1 MHFFYCINL
10 IQHIPFSFLI
20 KWTRRGSPIRGYE
33 CGEYDYT
40 FKDSFLL
47 VMKKTL
53 LTYFCL
59 ILGATLQGIAMS
71 VFLFPHSIPS
81 GGGAG
86 LAILIN
92 HFFHLS
98 LGFSLWLANV
108 VFLLFAL
115 PYFGF
120 TWTFRTIIS
129 VAITA
134 LTVGYITAYY
144 PHPHINIFIC
154 IVAGSI
160 VFGFG
165 VGLLIRAGASS
176 GGMVIPSLM
185 IANYKKWS
193 PGKVMMGINLI
204 IFLLTAVVIDYNI
217 VLYAIICQ
225 FFSTNII
232 DFIYDLKI
240 HRIRFL
246 TANWRKK

>member
-1 MHFFYCINL
+1 
-10 IQHIPFSFLI
+10 
-20 KWTRRGSPIRGYE
+20 
-33 CGEYDYT
+33 
-40 FKDSFLL
+40 
-47 VMKKTL
+47 MKKTL

-59 ILGATLQGIAMS
+59 LLGATLQGIAMS

-98 LGFSLWLANV
+98 LGFSLWLANA

-134 LTVGYITAYY
+134 MTVGYITSHY

-154 IVAGSI
+154 IVAGSVI
-160 VFGFG
+160 FGFG

-185 IANYKKWS
+185 IANYKQWT

-204 IFLLTAVVIDYNI
+204 IFLLTAVVIDINI

-232 DFIYDLKI
+232 DSIYDLKLQKI
-240 HRIRFL
+240 RIL
-246 TANWRKK
+246 TANWRKR

>member
-1 MHFFYCINL
+1 
-10 IQHIPFSFLI
+10 
-20 KWTRRGSPIRGYE
+20 
-33 CGEYDYT
+33 
-40 FKDSFLL
+40 
-47 VMKKTL
+47 MKKTL

-59 ILGATLQGIAMS
+59 VLGATLQGVAMS

-92 HFFHLS
+92 HFSNLS
-98 LGFSLWLANV
+98 LGFSLWLSNV

-134 LTVGYITAYY
+134 MTVGYITAHY
-144 PHPHINIFIC
+144 PHPHINIFFC
-154 IVAGSI
+154 IVAGSL

-165 VGLLIRAGASS
+165 VGLLIRSGASS

-185 IANYKKWS
+185 IANYKQWS

-232 DFIYDLKI
+232 DYIYDLRL
-240 HRIRFL
+240 HRIKFL
-246 TANWRKK
+246 TANWRKR

>member
-1 MHFFYCINL
+1 
-10 IQHIPFSFLI
+10 
-20 KWTRRGSPIRGYE
+20 
-33 CGEYDYT
+33 
-40 FKDSFLL
+40 
-47 VMKKTL
+47 
-53 LTYFCL
+53 
-59 ILGATLQGIAMS
+59 MS

-98 LGFSLWLANV
+98 LGFSLWLANA

-134 LTVGYITAYY
+134 MTVGYITSHY

-160 VFGFG
+160 IFGFG

-185 IANYKKWS
+185 IANYKQWT

-204 IFLLTAVVIDYNI
+204 IFLLTAVVIDINI

-232 DFIYDLKI
+232 DYIYDLKL
-240 HRIRFL
+240 HRIRIL
-246 TANWRKK
+246 TANWRKR

>member
-1 MHFFYCINL
+1 MDKERVV
-10 IQHIPFSFLI
+10 P
-20 KWTRRGSPIRGYE
+20 TRGNK
-33 CGEYDYT
+33 CGDYDYT

-47 VMKKTL
+47 GMKKTL

-59 ILGATLQGIAMS
+59 VIGATLQGVAMS

-120 TWTFRTIIS
+120 TWTLRTIIS

-134 LTVGYITAYY
+134 MTVGYITEHY
-144 PHPHINIFIC
+144 PHPHINIFLC

-185 IANYKKWS
+185 IANYKQWS
-193 PGKVMMGINLI
+193 PGKVMMGINLM
-204 IFLLTAVVIDYNI
+204 IFLFTAVVIDYNI

-232 DFIYDLKI
+232 DYIYDLKLT
-240 HRIRFL
+240 RIRFL
-246 TANWRKK
+246 TANWRKR